1 MGSLCS
7 RASDKVKPDTAN
19 VEANGDGE
27 AKKPPL
33 EEAPNQESLD
43 LGDAERNFRLLMLG
57 IYESGKTTVL
67 EQIRKL
73 AKQDPSESELLHRK
87 SFIYDMLFTSMK
99 SIIEYMQ
106 ETGGEFAEAKNQ
118 ENVDIILAERPSG
131 RALTE
136 QEYNAFKSLWSDK
149 TVREYYAR
157 RTEFR
162 LNDSTKY
169 FFDSLDRVYD
179 EGFKPVVDDL
189 VMAYVPTIGV
199 QNVIFTSNK
208 RTFQLFDVGGQIVDR
223 KKWATIYDGL
233 DAIFF
238 CIAISE
244 YDQLVE
250 GSETGLTRL
259 EHSFNLLEE
268 VSNEAKFA
276 SLPIFVFLNETD
288 IFREKLERFPLEK
301 TYPKY
306 DGESEDD
313 AMEFIKELTTE
324 RCKGHDSKLV
334 HIHFT
339 CAINSKDMAKLLNSV
354 FKIIAKDSK

>member
-250 GSETGLTRL
+250 GSETGL
-259 EHSFNLLEE
+259 
-268 VSNEAKFA
+268 
-276 SLPIFVFLNETD
+276 
-288 IFREKLERFPLEK
+288 
-301 TYPKY
+301 
-306 DGESEDD
+306 
-313 AMEFIKELTTE
+313 
-324 RCKGHDSKLV
+324 
-334 HIHFT
+334 
-339 CAINSKDMAKLLNSV
+339 
-354 FKIIAKDSK
+354 